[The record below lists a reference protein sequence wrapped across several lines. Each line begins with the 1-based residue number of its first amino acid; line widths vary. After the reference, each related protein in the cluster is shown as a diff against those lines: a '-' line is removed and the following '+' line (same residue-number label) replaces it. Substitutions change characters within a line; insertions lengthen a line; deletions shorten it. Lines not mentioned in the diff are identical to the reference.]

1 MPSGVSILHT
11 YYKFNEQKG
20 QQQMESNGH
29 VSTLESITDRQEGLI
44 GDFSEHSAVVVG
56 LGGIGSWIAV
66 DLALVGIGTLILY
79 DTDTVEASNLN
90 RTLFKLS
97 HIGQRKTKA
106 VKDLIAERRKDTI
119 VITNEVHFTAEHL
132 LKLEGIDYL
141 FDCSDTTKL
150 KDSLAQVEGLP
161 RYIKLGYDGFEGTVS
176 VNDFESGRWGE
187 DSSYTV
193 TPSFFAPPQLL
204 SAIGVTEMLLVKK
217 QVSKTVHFN
226 TKKILTQLSN

>member
-1 MPSGVSILHT
+1 MESGVVHQSVI
-11 YYKFNEQKG
+11 
-20 QQQMESNGH
+20 
-29 VSTLESITDRQEGLI
+29 ESITDRQEGLI
-44 GDFSEHSAVVVG
+44 GNFSESSAVVVG

-97 HIGQRKTKA
+97 HIGQPKTIA
-106 VKDLIAERRKDTI
+106 VKELISERRKDTI
-119 VITNEVHFTAEHL
+119 VITNDVHFTAEHL
-132 LKLEGIDYL
+132 QKLEGVDYL

-150 KDSLAQVEGLP
+150 KDEVAQVKEKP
-161 RYIKLGYDGFEGTVS
+161 KYIKLGYDGFEATIC
-176 VNDFESGRWGE
+176 VNDFESGKWGT

-204 SAIGVTEMLLVKK
+204 SAIGIIEMLLVKK
-217 QVSKTVHFN
+217 AIPRTIHFN
-226 TKKILTQLSN
+226 TKKILTQLSKYNMNTNNKG